1 MTRNLKWFT
10 LSAGI
15 WAALYFT
22 ALFAI
27 LQQTHAPSAALLS
40 NCVVFTAVLSSL
52 EGYFRRRDDPRLV
65 RYDLTLS
72 YSVVAAAA
80 SAIVTAGWVL
90 AWRRDPLLVLALG
103 LASILVI
110 LAVAYLRTRGRIKGY
125 SKDELFR

>member
-15 WAALYFT
+15 WAALYFA

-27 LQQTHAPSAALLS
+27 LQQTPAPSATLLS

-52 EGYFRRRDDPRLV
+52 EGHFRRRDDPRLV

-103 LASILVI
+103 LASVLVI
-110 LAVAYLRTRGRIKGY
+110 LAVAYVRTRGRIKGY